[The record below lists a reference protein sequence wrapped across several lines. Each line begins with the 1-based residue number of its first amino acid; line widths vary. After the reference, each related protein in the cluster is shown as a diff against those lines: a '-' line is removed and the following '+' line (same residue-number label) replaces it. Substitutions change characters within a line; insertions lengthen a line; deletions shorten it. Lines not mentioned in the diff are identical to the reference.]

1 MLSPHFQ
8 RPNVKSMISRSH
20 VIRLNDMNNVMCYIN
35 YDICCVYT
43 VVCCVQNVKYDDAC
57 YSHGITFYNH
67 VLRKEIFL
75 LIHVLGV

>member
-1 MLSPHFQ
+1 M
-8 RPNVKSMISRSH
+8 
-20 VIRLNDMNNVMCYIN
+20 NDMKDVVFYMQHDMCY
-35 YDICCVYT
+35 VSA